1 MADKIHPAKNDDAA
15 NQSVNERPS
24 LNWNGVKV
32 KEFFQLYQQC
42 VSLFVSR
49 STFPPPGFLN
59 PVEVGLRARNGGDS
73 VVVVVPDTLYQA
85 SANGLKSLDGICFR
99 ILIHLKDNLSGM

>member
-1 MADKIHPAKNDDAA
+1 MTMHADRILSDDIQVLYNFIMADKIHPAKNDDAA

-42 VSLFVSR
+42 VSLYALLFF
-49 STFPPPGFLN
+49 TQ
-59 PVEVGLRARNGGDS
+59 E
-73 VVVVVPDTLYQA
+73 
-85 SANGLKSLDGICFR
+85 
-99 ILIHLKDNLSGM
+99 